1 MERRDFLKQVSTG
14 VLASALAGSAASAEP
29 IQKRRRTAPLG
40 APVPKAAPGSQPN
53 VVILIADQVRAG
65 LTKRSGYKFDTMPTL
80 DAMAARGVDFQRAY
94 CTIPA
99 CVPSRTSMLTGR
111 WPQAHRVRMNLDPG
125 AAVFDRDVFQVAH
138 EQGYRTSLCGKN
150 HTYLTKASV
159 DVWNEYGHDGGHKA
173 PGASRDVDAYER
185 WLKGLHFNVAL
196 EAAPFPLETQ
206 LPYRIVSDAIDFVRT
221 SKDQPFFMEV
231 SFPEPHDPEQVPHPY
246 WDMFPPDQIPERGA
260 GPEALA
266 HLGYRAQWLDR
277 LQKAGFPETEKVWRR
292 YVSNYLGALRMV
304 DDQIGR
310 LLDFMEKAGVLDN
323 TIFVML
329 ADHGDYV
336 MQYGLARKG
345 VGLPE
350 CLTRIPMTWWGKGIK
365 PRREV
370 TEQAFSSMA
379 DVMPTICEAMGAE
392 IPIGVQGRSLLP
404 LLTGEDYPA
413 EEFRSIVSQV
423 GLGGLYYEAS
433 DNVPVSTAEGN
444 GGYDELDGVTQSGNE
459 QMVRMGDWKLIYDM
473 MGYGQLYNLKADP
486 YELKNLFNQPSVA
499 ADQARLMAELAMWTI
514 RNQDSL
520 PTGPQNTK
528 YHTKWARPHNW
539 YAPYRHGTAP
549 VAYIP

>member
-14 VLASALAGSAASAEP
+14 VLASALAGTAA
-29 IQKRRRTAPLG
+29 TA
-40 APVPKAAPGSQPN
+40 APVTTARERALAPAQRAAPGSRPN
-53 VVILIADQVRAG
+53 VVLLIADQVHAG
-65 LTKRSGYKFDTMPTL
+65 LSKRSGYKFDTMPTI
-80 DAMAARGVDFQRAY
+80 DAMAARGVDFERAY

-111 WPQAHRVRMNLDPG
+111 WPQAHRVRMNLDPD
-125 AAVFDRDVFQVAH
+125 AAVFERDVFQVAH
-138 EQGYRTSLCGKN
+138 ERGYRTGLCGKN
-150 HTYLTKASV
+150 HTYLTKTSV
-159 DVWNEYGHDGGHKA
+159 DVWNEYGHAGGHKA

-196 EAAPFPLETQ
+196 EPAPYPLETQ
-206 LPYRIVSDAIDFVRT
+206 LPYRIVSDAIDFMRT
-221 SKDQPFFMEV
+221 SQGQPFFVEI
-231 SFPEPHDPEQVPHPY
+231 SFPEPHDPEQVPRPY
-246 WDMFPPDQIPERGA
+246 WDMFPPDEIPDRGA

-266 HLGYRAQWLDR
+266 HLGDRAQWLDR
-277 LQKAGFPETEKVWRR
+277 LQTAGFPATEKVWRR
-292 YVSNYLGALRMV
+292 YVSNYLGALRMI
-304 DDQIGR
+304 DDQIAR
-310 LLDFMEKAGVLDN
+310 LLAYMEKAGIIDN

-329 ADHGDYV
+329 ADHGDYL

-370 TEQAFSSMA
+370 TEQAFASMA

-404 LLTGEDYPA
+404 LLRGEDYPA

-423 GLGGLYYEAS
+423 GVGGLYYEAS
-433 DNVPVSTAEGN
+433 DDIPVSIAEGH
-444 GGYDELDGVTQSGNE
+444 GGYDELNKFTQSGNQ

-473 MGYGQLYNLKADP
+473 MGYGQLHNLKADP
-486 YELKNLFNQPSVA
+486 YELNNLFNEPSVA
-499 ADQARLMAELAMWTI
+499 AEQAKLMAELAMWTI

-520 PTGPQNTK
+520 PTGPQNGK
-528 YHTKWARPHNW
+528 YQTKWARPHNW

-549 VAYIP
+549 VAFIP

>member
-1 MERRDFLKQVSTG
+1 MERRDFLKQVSSG
-14 VLASALAGSAASAEP
+14 VLASALAGSAATAEP
-29 IQKRRRTAPLG
+29 VVTQRKAGRR
-40 APVPKAAPGSQPN
+40 PVKQAAPGSRPN
-53 VVILIADQVRAG
+53 VVLLIADQVHAG

-80 DAMAARGVDFQRAY
+80 DAMAARGVDFERAY

-111 WPQAHRVRMNLDPG
+111 WPQAHRVRMNLDAD
-125 AAVFDRDVFQVAH
+125 AAVFQKDVFQVAH
-138 EQGYRTSLCGKN
+138 DQGYRTGLCGKN
-150 HTYLTKASV
+150 HTYLTKNSV
-159 DVWNEYGHDGGHKA
+159 NVWNEYGHAGGHKA

-196 EAAPFPLETQ
+196 EPAPYPVETQ
-206 LPYRIVSDAIDFVRT
+206 LPYRIVSDAIEFIRT
-221 SKDQPFFMEV
+221 SQGQPFFVEV

-246 WDMFPPDQIPERGA
+246 WDMFPPDEIPDRCA
-260 GPEALA
+260 GPEALP
-266 HLGYRAQWLDR
+266 HLGDRAQWLDR
-277 LQKAGFPETEKVWRR
+277 LQKAGFPATEKVWRR
-292 YVSNYLGALRMV
+292 YVSNYLGALRMI

-310 LLDFMEKAGVLDN
+310 MLDYMEKSGVLDN

-365 PRREV
+365 PRQDV
-370 TEQAFSSMA
+370 TEQAFASMA
-379 DVMPTICEAMGAE
+379 DVMPTLCEAMGSE

-404 LLTGEDYPA
+404 LLRGEDYPA
-413 EEFRSIVSQV
+413 EEFRSIITQV
-423 GLGGLYYEAS
+423 GVGGLYYEAS
-433 DNVPVSTAEGN
+433 DNVPVSIAEGN
-444 GGYDELDGVTQSGNE
+444 GGYDELDKVTQSGN
-459 QMVRMGDWKLIYDM
+459 QHMVRMGDWKLIYDM
-473 MGYGQLYNLKADP
+473 MGYGQLYNLKSDP
-486 YELKNLFNQPSVA
+486 CELKNLFNQPAVA
-499 ADQARLMAELAMWTI
+499 ADQAKLMAELAMWTI

-520 PTGPQNTK
+520 PTGPQNGK
-528 YHTKWARPHNW
+528 YQTKWARPHNW

-549 VAYIP
+549 VAFIP

>member
-1 MERRDFLKQVSTG
+1 MERRDFLKQASSG
-14 VLASALAGSAASAEP
+14 ALASLLAGGVASATP
-29 IQKRRRTAPLG
+29 ARTTPRTAAAPGRTAPQG
-40 APVPKAAPGSQPN
+40 ARPN
-53 VVILIADQVRAG
+53 VVLLIADQVRAG
-65 LTKRSGYKFDTMPTL
+65 LTKRSGYTFDTMPTL
-80 DAMAARGVDFQRAY
+80 DAMAAKGVDFERAY

-138 EQGYRTSLCGKN
+138 DQGYRTALCGKN
-150 HTYLTKASV
+150 HTYLTRTSV
-159 DVWNEYGHDGGHKA
+159 DVWNDYGHAGGHKA
-173 PGASRDVDAYER
+173 PGASPDVDAYGR

-196 EAAPFPLETQ
+196 EPAPFPLETQ
-206 LPYRIVSDAIDFVRT
+206 LPYRIVSDAIDFMRT
-221 SKDQPFFMEV
+221 SRDQPFFVEV
-231 SFPEPHDPEQVPHPY
+231 SFPEPHDPEQVPRPY
-246 WDMFPPDQIPERGA
+246 WDMFPPDRIPDRCA
-260 GPEALA
+260 GPEALP
-266 HLGYRAQWLDR
+266 HLGDRAQWLDR
-277 LQKAGFPETEKVWRR
+277 LQKTGFPATEQMWRR
-292 YVSNYLGALRMV
+292 YVSNYLGALRMI
-304 DDQIGR
+304 DDQIAR
-310 LLDFMEKAGVLDN
+310 LLEYMGKAGILDN

-350 CLTRIPMTWWGKGIK
+350 CLTRIPMTWWGRGIK
-365 PRREV
+365 PRRDV
-370 TEQAFSSMA
+370 TEQAFASMA
-379 DVMPTICEAMGAE
+379 DVMPTICEAMGAD

-404 LLTGEDYPA
+404 LLTGEDYPT

-433 DNVPVSTAEGN
+433 DDVPVSIAEAN
-444 GGYDELDGVTQSGNE
+444 GAYDELDKVTQSGNQ

-486 YELKNLFNQPSVA
+486 CELTNLFGHPGA
-499 ADQARLMAELAMWTI
+499 ATEQAKLMAELAMWTI

-520 PTGPQNTK
+520 PTGPQNAK
-528 YHTKWARPHNW
+528 YQTKWPRPHNW

-549 VAYIP
+549 VAFVP